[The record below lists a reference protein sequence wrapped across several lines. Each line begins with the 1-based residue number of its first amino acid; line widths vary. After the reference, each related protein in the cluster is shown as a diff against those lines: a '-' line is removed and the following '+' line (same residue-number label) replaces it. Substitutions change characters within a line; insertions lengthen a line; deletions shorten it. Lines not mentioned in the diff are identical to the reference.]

1 MIEPIF
7 DVQGLGYRNGS
18 NQILQDIT
26 VQIEK
31 GANLTI
37 AGPSGSGKST
47 FLRILAT
54 LLTPTAGVVK
64 FNGQKQSTYPKPVY
78 RQQVSYCFQQPTLFG
93 ETVRDNLKFPFE
105 IRNQTFD
112 ETKALA
118 ALDSVELKAEMLDQP
133 IIELSGGE
141 KQRVA
146 LVRNLLFKP
155 QVLLL
160 DEISAGLDVDTKGV
174 VHRLIQSYRESG
186 VTVLSVTHDESEIA
200 AADDLMRIRDGKI
213 EVAAHE

>member
-1 MIEPIF
+1 MTEPIF
-7 DVQGLGYRNGS
+7 DVQELGYQNRGQ
-18 NQILQDIT
+18 QILQGIT
-26 VQIEK
+26 LQIER

-54 LLTPTAGVVK
+54 LLTPTAGIVK
-64 FNGQKQSTYPKPVY
+64 FAGKKQSAYPKPVY

-93 ETVRDNLKFPFE
+93 ETVRDNLAFPFE
-105 IRNQTFD
+105 IREKTFD
-112 ETKALA
+112 EQKALA
-118 ALDSVELKAEMLDQP
+118 ALDSVELSAKMLDQP

-174 VHRLIQSYRESG
+174 VHRLIQAYRESG
-186 VTVLSVTHDESEIA
+186 VTVLSVTHDETEIA
-200 AADDLMRIRDGKI
+200 AADDLLRIRDGKL
-213 EVAAHE
+213 EVPAHE

>member
-1 MIEPIF
+1 MTEPIF
-7 DVQGLGYRNGS
+7 DVQGLGYKNGK
-18 NQILQDIT
+18 NQILHDMT
-26 VQIEK
+26 VQIAK

-47 FLRILAT
+47 FLRLLAT
-54 LLTPTAGVVK
+54 LLTPTSGTVM
-64 FNGQKQSTYPKPVY
+64 FNGKDQSTYPKPLY

-93 ETVRDNLKFPFE
+93 ETVRDNLAFPFE
-105 IRNQTFD
+105 IRGQNFD
-112 ETKALA
+112 EQKALA
-118 ALDSVELKAEMLDQP
+118 ALDSVELTAKMLDQP

-186 VTVLSVTHDESEIA
+186 VTVLSVTHDETEIA
-200 AADDLMRIRDGKI
+200 AADDLLRIRDGRI
-213 EVAAHE
+213 EVPTHE

>member
-1 MIEPIF
+1 MTEPIF
-7 DVQGLGYRNGS
+7 DVQGLGYQNGG
-18 NQILQDIT
+18 NRILEDMTLQ
-26 VQIEK
+26 VEK

-54 LLTPTAGVVK
+54 LLTPTQGVVK
-64 FNGQKQSTYPKPVY
+64 FAGKKQSTYPKPIY

-105 IRNQTFD
+105 IRNQNFD
-112 ETKALA
+112 ESKALA
-118 ALDSVELKAEMLDQP
+118 ALDSVELKAGMLDQP

-174 VHRLIQSYRESG
+174 VHRLIQSYRENG
-186 VTVLSVTHDESEIA
+186 VTVLSVTHDETEIA
-200 AADDLMRIRDGKI
+200 AADNLLTIRDGKL
-213 EVAAHE
+213 EVPAHE